1 MDDNET
7 DDIISWTDGGK
18 HFTIHDMNEFAAQ
31 ILPKYFKHNNFSS
44 FVRQLN
50 SYVRHRASRARPT
63 VGHRDRV
70 SSLARRAR
78 HSHRAGWTASGRSAL
93 EPGVAPARPRPSPKS
108 HANPSSPRSSSSRS
122 QGFYKVKHTCWTFS
136 NSNFVK
142 GQEENLVHIRRR
154 ANVRHTPNEQE
165 VRAESPTTRAVQT
178 RPLDPRPRASA
189 THPRL
194 APPFFV
200 FHAAASRPDVS
211 PPDPSNPGCGIGF
224 DAGGDG

>member
-18 HFTIHDMNEFAAQ
+18 HFTIHDMNEFAAE
-31 ILPKYFKHNNFSS
+31 ILPRYFKHNNFSS

-50 SYVRHRASRARPT
+50 SYVRHRASRARPA

-78 HSHRAGWTASGRSAL
+78 HSYRAGWTASGRSAL
-93 EPGVAPARPRPSPKS
+93 EPGVAPARPRASQES
-108 HANPSSPRSSSSRS
+108 HADPSSPRSSSSRS

-142 GQEENLVHIRRR
+142 GQEENLVNIRRR
-154 ANVRHTPNEQE
+154 ANVRYKPNEQE
-165 VRAESPTTRAVQT
+165 VRAASPTTRANRSIPSTPARV
-178 RPLDPRPRASA
+178 RPRLTLAS
-189 THPRL
+189 PR
-194 APPFFV
+194 PFFV
-200 FHAAASRPDVS
+200 FRAAASRPDVP
-211 PPDPSNPGCGIGF
+211 PPDPSNPGCGIGI
-224 DAGGDG
+224 DTGGDG